1 MRNAEIAAVEE
12 RGGNYIG
19 VEPATGRAIPAVVDN
34 IKVEKN
40 NRVRFVIRLD
50 LRIADLPI
58 IQRLTLY
65 HELKRPDIE
74 NTVDWKPGR
83 LFRVEQLFP
92 IAQNKPDFE
101 YGVPF
106 GANSAA
112 NTLPNAATHQ
122 SDEISMEDWRRSRH
136 IQNWLR
142 SDENGWGVT
151 LAADHQQIRLDGAT
165 VALLCL
171 RRVLHVRRS
180 SRWWLAAR

>member
-1 MRNAEIAAVEE
+1 MSRAERTDDRATGFVSLFDKELNRDILRNAEIAAVEE

-83 LFRVEQLFP
+83 LFRVEQLLP
-92 IAQNKPDFE
+92 IAQNKPDLNTAS
-101 YGVPF
+101 P
-106 GANSAA
+106 SAPTPPRTPCP
-112 NTLPNAATHQ
+112 TLPPTNQTRSAWKTGGARA
-122 SDEISMEDWRRSRH
+122 ISRIGFVPTKTD
-136 IQNWLR
+136 
-142 SDENGWGVT
+142 GV
-151 LAADHQQIRLDGAT
+151 
-165 VALLCL
+165 
-171 RRVLHVRRS
+171 
-180 SRWWLAAR
+180 